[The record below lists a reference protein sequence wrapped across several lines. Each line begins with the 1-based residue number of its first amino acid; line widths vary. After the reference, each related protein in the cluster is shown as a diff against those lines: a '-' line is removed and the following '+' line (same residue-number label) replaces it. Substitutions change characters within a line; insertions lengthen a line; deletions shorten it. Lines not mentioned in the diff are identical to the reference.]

1 MCASATN
8 TITLGDRPLGPLL
21 PLKLTETKC
30 VCCQPGWEAHR
41 LVWRQTRTLQPAALI
56 CAEWV
61 RRQFSL
67 LGDVGA
73 GVAWKLRVGSFQG
86 LSLSSEWPFSAPPP
100 TCDLIDM
107 LMRFPAATPVLPYSQ
122 PLGCCLTLAGGQIHL
137 SFSVYKAEPVL
148 GQDSNL
154 GVGGGREQGREQS
167 SQGGSCL
174 PAWAPG
180 PVLSTPSLPESLW

>member
-8 TITLGDRPLGPLL
+8 TITLGDCPLGPLL

-56 CAEWV
+56 L
-61 RRQFSL
+61 SL

-86 LSLSSEWPFSAPPP
+86 LTLSSEWPFSDPSP
-100 TCDLIDM
+100 
-107 LMRFPAATPVLPYSQ
+107 
-122 PLGCCLTLAGGQIHL
+122 HL
-137 SFSVYKAEPVL
+137 
-148 GQDSNL
+148 
-154 GVGGGREQGREQS
+154 
-167 SQGGSCL
+167 
-174 PAWAPG
+174 
-180 PVLSTPSLPESLW
+180 